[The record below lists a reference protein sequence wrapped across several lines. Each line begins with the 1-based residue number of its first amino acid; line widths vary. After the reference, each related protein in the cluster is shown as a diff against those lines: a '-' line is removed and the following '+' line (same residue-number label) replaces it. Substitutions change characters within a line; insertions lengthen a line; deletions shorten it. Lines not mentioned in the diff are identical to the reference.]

1 MILYPA
7 IDIMGGRCVRL
18 RQGDFGQATEY
29 SADPAE
35 QALEWERRGAEYIH
49 VVDLDGARHGESRSD
64 ESIRSVTNAVS
75 VPVQSGGGIRSMS
88 DIERRFSCGVSR
100 VILGT
105 AAVRDAVLVRVAVR
119 EFGDGIAVGIDARN
133 GIAAVEG
140 WSGSGSVTVMELCAR
155 RKDAGVKIIIHT
167 DIARDGMMTGPNL
180 DASKA
185 LVGLR
190 WFDVIVSG
198 GVASMDD
205 LTGARDIGASGAV
218 IGRALYNGA
227 IRLEE
232 AVRVFGHEPSEQC

>member
-18 RQGDFGQATEY
+18 RQGNFAQVTEY

-35 QALEWERRGAEYIH
+35 QALEWEHCGAEYIH
-49 VVDLDGARHGESRSD
+49 VVDLDGARHGESRND
-64 ESIRSVTNAVS
+64 EGIRSVTVSVS
-75 VPVQSGGGIRSMS
+75 VPVQSGGGIRSMN

-105 AAVRDAVLVRVAVR
+105 AAVRNPELVHGAVR
-119 EFGDGIAVGIDARN
+119 EFGGGHIAVGVDAKN
-133 GIAAVEG
+133 GVAAVEG
-140 WSGSGSVTVMELCAR
+140 WGSTGSVTVMELCAR
-155 RKDAGVKIIIHT
+155 MRDAGVKVIIHT

-180 DASKA
+180 EASKA
-185 LVGLR
+185 IVGLN

-205 LTGARDIGASGAV
+205 LYGARDIGASGAI

-227 IRLEE
+227 ISLEE
-232 AVRVFGHEPSEQC
+232 AVRVFGSAD

>member
-18 RQGDFGQATEY
+18 RQGDFARVTEY

-49 VVDLDGARHGESRSD
+49 VVDLDGARHGESRND
-64 ESIRSVTNAVS
+64 DSIRGVTAAVS
-75 VPVQSGGGIRSMS
+75 VPIQSGGGIRNMN
-88 DIERRFSCGVSR
+88 DIERRMSCGVSR

-105 AAVRDAVLVRVAVR
+105 AAVRDPELVREAVR
-119 EFGDGIAVGIDARN
+119 GFGDRIAVGVDARN

-140 WSGSGSVTVMELCAR
+140 WGGTGSLTVMELCAR
-155 RKDAGVKIIIHT
+155 MRDAGVKVIIHT

-180 DASKA
+180 EASKV
-185 LVGLR
+185 LVGLN

-205 LTGARDIGASGAV
+205 LHAAHDIGASGAV

-227 IRLEE
+227 INLEE
-232 AVRVFGHEPSEQC
+232 AVRVFGKEPRERC

>member
-18 RQGDFGQATEY
+18 EQGDFARATEY

-49 VVDLDGARHGESRSD
+49 VVDLDGARCGESRND
-64 ESIRSVTNAVS
+64 GGIRSVTAAVS
-75 VPVQSGGGIRSMS
+75 VPVQSGGGIRSMN
-88 DIERRFSCGVSR
+88 DIERRMSCGVSR

-105 AAVRDAVLVRVAVR
+105 AAVRDPELVRCAVR
-119 EFGDGIAVGIDARN
+119 EFGGNIAVGIDAKN
-133 GIAAVEG
+133 GVTVVEG
-140 WSGSGSVTVMELCAR
+140 WGSTGSVTVMELCAR
-155 RKDAGVKIIIHT
+155 MRDAGVKVIIHT

-180 DASKA
+180 EASKA
-185 LVGLR
+185 VVGLN

-205 LTGARDIGASGAV
+205 LHGALGIGASGAI

-227 IRLEE
+227 ISLEE
-232 AVRVFGHEPSEQC
+232 AVRVFGRELRERC

>member
-7 IDIMGGRCVRL
+7 IDIMGGGCVRL
-18 RQGDFGQATEY
+18 RQGDFAQATEY

-35 QALEWERRGAEYIH
+35 QALEWERCGAEYIH
-49 VVDLDGARHGESRSD
+49 VVDLDGARSGESRND
-64 ESIRSVTNAVS
+64 AGIRSVTAAVS
-75 VPVQSGGGIRSMS
+75 VPVQSGGGTRSMN
-88 DIERRFSCGVSR
+88 DIERRLSCGVAR

-105 AAVRDAVLVRVAVR
+105 AAVRNPELVREAVR
-119 EFGDGIAVGIDARN
+119 EFGGSIAVGIDAKN

-140 WSGSGSVTVMELCAR
+140 WGSTGSVTVMELCAR
-155 RKDAGVKIIIHT
+155 MRDAGVKVIIHT

-180 DASKA
+180 EASKA
-185 LVGLR
+185 IVGLN

-205 LTGARDIGASGAV
+205 LHGALGIGASGAI

-227 IRLEE
+227 ISLEE
-232 AVRVFGHEPSEQC
+232 AVRVFGKEPRK

>member
-18 RQGDFGQATEY
+18 EQGDFARATEY

-35 QALEWERRGAEYIH
+35 QALEWERLGAEYIH
-49 VVDLDGARHGESRSD
+49 VVDLDGARCGESRND
-64 ESIRSVTNAVS
+64 GGIRSVTAAVS
-75 VPVQSGGGIRSMS
+75 VPVQSGGGIRSMN
-88 DIERRFSCGVSR
+88 DIERRMSCGVSR

-105 AAVRDAVLVRVAVR
+105 AAVRDPELVRGAAR
-119 EFGDGIAVGIDARN
+119 EFGGNIAVGIDAKN
-133 GIAAVEG
+133 GVTVVEG
-140 WSGSGSVTVMELCAR
+140 WGSTGSVTVMELCAR
-155 RKDAGVKIIIHT
+155 MRDVGVKVIIHT

-180 DASKA
+180 EASKA
-185 LVGLR
+185 IVGLN

-205 LTGARDIGASGAV
+205 LHGALGIGASGAI

-227 IRLEE
+227 ISLEE
-232 AVRVFGHEPSEQC
+232 AVRVFGKEPRERC